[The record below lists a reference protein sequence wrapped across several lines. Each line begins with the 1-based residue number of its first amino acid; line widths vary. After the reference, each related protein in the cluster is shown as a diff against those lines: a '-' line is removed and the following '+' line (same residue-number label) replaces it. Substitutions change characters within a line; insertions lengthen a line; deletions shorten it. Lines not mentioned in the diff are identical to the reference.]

1 MRTCTFSINDVQYD
15 KAIEIMTLQSQI
27 PFPDY
32 KITDDIFVDFSESLT
47 KFLDKKLRETRKQI
61 YSK

>member
-1 MRTCTFSINDVQYD
+1 MRTFSFSIDDVQYD

-27 PFPDY
+27 ALPDY
-32 KITDDIFVDFSESLT
+32 KITSDIFVDFSESLT
-47 KFLDKKLRETRKQI
+47 QFLDEKLRETRLQI